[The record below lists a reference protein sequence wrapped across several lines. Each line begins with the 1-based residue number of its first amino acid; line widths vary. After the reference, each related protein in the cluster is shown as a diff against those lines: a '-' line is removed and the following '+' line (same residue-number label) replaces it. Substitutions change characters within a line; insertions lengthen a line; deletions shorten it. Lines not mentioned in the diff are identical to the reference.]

1 MENLLN
7 LEINT
12 VSDNNKIISIITSL
26 CSILYSDVIDY
37 EILLRF
43 MNNILSEIAKIDK
56 KINLTYD
63 VIIHIEKNLMF
74 VFDVVEDKIL
84 NKEEI
89 KDRLKA
95 SLLNKFLYVSMELES
110 ISLYLKSIYTIR
122 QFSYVIEN
130 KNIVNKFFKKFSKS
144 FISVPNKKLCFKMI
158 SYTSSTIFKFFDFCG
173 DKKYIYLTIA
183 NKGIFAIGTGYLGTL
198 LNTIYHQY
206 LDASLPPCQIIT
218 SKKGLYL
225 INSTFKQINLFQYDK
240 QSLVKVNKQII

>member
-110 ISLYLKSIYTIR
+110 ISLLRIKI
-122 QFSYVIEN
+122 
-130 KNIVNKFFKKFSKS
+130 
-144 FISVPNKKLCFKMI
+144 L
-158 SYTSSTIFKFFDFCG
+158 
-173 DKKYIYLTIA
+173 
-183 NKGIFAIGTGYLGTL
+183 
-198 LNTIYHQY
+198 
-206 LDASLPPCQIIT
+206 
-218 SKKGLYL
+218 L
-225 INSTFKQINLFQYDK
+225 INFSRNLVSLLFQ
-240 QSLVKVNKQII
+240 SLIKNFALK

>member
-74 VFDVVEDKIL
+74 VFDVVDAQVEREARQEHH
-84 NKEEI
+84 KEGKREQVLEVKTI
-89 KDRLKA
+89 
-95 SLLNKFLYVSMELES
+95 FLFTV
-110 ISLYLKSIYTIR
+110 TIR
-122 QFSYVIEN
+122 
-130 KNIVNKFFKKFSKS
+130 
-144 FISVPNKKLCFKMI
+144 M
-158 SYTSSTIFKFFDFCG
+158 
-173 DKKYIYLTIA
+173 
-183 NKGIFAIGTGYLGTL
+183 
-198 LNTIYHQY
+198 
-206 LDASLPPCQIIT
+206 
-218 SKKGLYL
+218 
-225 INSTFKQINLFQYDK
+225 
-240 QSLVKVNKQII
+240 